1 MLLVTPGVVLIAA
14 FVLFPLGFAVYVSL
28 TNWPL
33 IGPYHYVGLQNYRLL
48 AHDPEFRHA
57 IQFTMTYT
65 AIVTAPIFFVGY
77 GLAMLVHS
85 NRRGSTVFRTL
96 FFLPFVVGLTTES
109 YLFSIELQPNSGSV
123 DFVLSKLGLVSDS
136 QAWTVSYHWALI
148 AISGIVIWFASGLTM
163 LILVGGMQSIP
174 RELHE
179 AAEVDGASWW
189 DRELRITFPLL
200 RRSIALSLIVSVI
213 GSFLAFNQFF
223 ILAQNNVGPRDRGR
237 VDLPDRVHAVPPR
250 LRDRDGTRAGGRR
263 RVRQHHPAARLQG
276 HDRAMSTALQARS
289 TPATIR
295 AARRKRGAFLAYFSA
310 SSLLALVFTL
320 PLLWVVMRSLQPA
333 TLASR
338 PPQHRIPHAPDRDLT
353 TAPSSCRS
361 TSW

>member
-1 MLLVTPGVVLIAA
+1 LARNEKVVGLVSGNGPGGRSAAVGVASSRRARGAMRRRSARAGALLVAPGVVLIGA

-48 AHDPEFRHA
+48 AHDPEFRAA
-57 IQFTMTYT
+57 IRFTATYT
-65 AIVTAPIFFVGY
+65 AIVTGPIFFVGY
-77 GLAMLVHS
+77 GLAMLVRS
-85 NRRGSTVFRTL
+85 NRRGATIFRTL

-148 AISGIVIWFASGLTM
+148 AISGIVVWFASGLTM
-163 LILVGGMQSIP
+163 LILIGGMQSIP

-189 DRELRITFPLL
+189 DRERRITFPLL

-223 ILAQNNVGPRDRGR
+223 ILAQNNVGLET
-237 VDLPDRVHAVPPR
+237 VVEWIY
-250 LRDRDGTRAGGRR
+250 
-263 RVRQHHPAARLQG
+263 Q
-276 HDRAMSTALQARS
+276 TAFTQYH
-289 TPATIR
+289 
-295 AARRKRGAFLAYFSA
+295 LAYGTA
-310 SSLLALVFTL
+310 MALLLVL
-320 PLLWVVMRSLQPA
+320 VIGLVSIVQLVVF
-333 TLASR
+333 
-338 PPQHRIPHAPDRDLT
+338 RDT
-353 TAPSSCRS
+353 TEL
-361 TSW
+361 

>member
-1 MLLVTPGVVLIAA
+1 
-14 FVLFPLGFAVYVSL
+14 
-28 TNWPL
+28 
-33 IGPYHYVGLQNYRLL
+33 
-48 AHDPEFRHA
+48 
-57 IQFTMTYT
+57 
-65 AIVTAPIFFVGY
+65 
-77 GLAMLVHS
+77 MLVRS

-223 ILAQNNVGPRDRGR
+223 ILAQNNVGLET
-237 VDLPDRVHAVPPR
+237 VVEWIY
-250 LRDRDGTRAGGRR
+250 
-263 RVRQHHPAARLQG
+263 Q
-276 HDRAMSTALQARS
+276 TAFTQYH
-289 TPATIR
+289 
-295 AARRKRGAFLAYFSA
+295 LAYGTA
-310 SSLLALVFTL
+310 MALVLVVVVGFVSIIQ
-320 PLLWVVMRSLQPA
+320 LLVF
-333 TLASR
+333 
-338 PPQHRIPHAPDRDLT
+338 RDT
-353 TAPSSCRS
+353 TEL
-361 TSW
+361 